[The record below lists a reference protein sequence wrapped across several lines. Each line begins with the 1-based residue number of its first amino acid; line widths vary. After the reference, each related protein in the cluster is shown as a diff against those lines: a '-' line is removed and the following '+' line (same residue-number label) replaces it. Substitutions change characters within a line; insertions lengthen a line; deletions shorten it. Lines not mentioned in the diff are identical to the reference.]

1 MRPMLVRDFMT
12 TEVTS
17 LQETDTLL
25 DARMV
30 FVRSS
35 FRHLPVLRGRQVV
48 GVVTEHDVRQY
59 GPSLLGGVSP
69 EEYNR
74 LLETTPVTRAMTR
87 EPVTVRPDQPV
98 YEAANLLYTR
108 RFGCLPVVENGE
120 LLGIV
125 STTDMLR
132 LLVHMIRDQG
142 LVSESTS
149 ASA

>member
-1 MRPMLVRDFMT
+1 MLVRDFMT

-35 FRHLPVLRGRQVV
+35 FRHLPVLRDKQVV
-48 GVVTEHDVRQY
+48 GVVTEHDVRQF
-59 GPSLLGGVSP
+59 GPSLTSGVSP
-69 EEYNR
+69 EAYNQ
-74 LLETTPVTRAMTR
+74 LLETTPVSRAMTR
-87 EPVTVRPDQPV
+87 DPVTVRPDQPV
-98 YEAANLLYTR
+98 FEAANLLYTR

-120 LLGIV
+120 LVGIV

-132 LLVHMIRDQG
+132 LLVHLIKNQG
-142 LVSESTS
+142 LVAEGS
-149 ASA
+149 ASSA

>member
-1 MRPMLVRDFMT
+1 MLVRDFMT

-35 FRHLPVLRGRQVV
+35 FRHLPVVRDKQLV
-48 GVVTEHDVRQY
+48 GVVTEHDVRQF
-59 GPSLLGGVSP
+59 GPSLTSGVSP
-69 EEYNR
+69 EAYNQ
-74 LLETTPVTRAMTR
+74 LLETTPVSRAMTR
-87 EPVTVRPDQPV
+87 DPVTVRPDQPV
-98 YEAANLLYTR
+98 FEAANLLYTR

-120 LLGIV
+120 LVGIV

-132 LLVHMIRDQG
+132 LLVHLIKNQG
-142 LVSESTS
+142 LVAEGS
-149 ASA
+149 ASSA

>member
-1 MRPMLVRDFMT
+1 MLVRDFMT

-35 FRHLPVLRGRQVV
+35 FRHLPVLRDKQVV
-48 GVVTEHDVRQY
+48 GVVTEHDVRQF
-59 GPSLLGGVSP
+59 GPSLMSGVSP

-74 LLETTPVTRAMTR
+74 LLETTPVSRAMTR
-87 EPVTVRPDQPV
+87 DPVTVRPDQPV
-98 YEAANLLYTR
+98 FEAANLLHTR

-120 LLGIV
+120 LVGII

-142 LVSESTS
+142 LVSESTASS
-149 ASA
+149 A